1 MSMAIVA
8 AAFLALAFAGPAS
21 ATSCIPIEMQL
32 RELQPG
38 TVVFVGTVTGRDL
51 TAVQVRVDQW
61 FAGDDPRDVVVIPIA
76 GPGQPVIAGTWDP
89 TPGQVWF
96 IVGDRIGPESIES
109 NVCRQMPVDV
119 ALVSAATSIFGS
131 PKTPP
136 FADPGTPPDDASSG
150 LPLVIGAGVVVL
162 GVLGGLGA
170 VVALQRRGT

>member
-1 MSMAIVA
+1 MSMGIVT
-8 AAFLALAFAGPAS
+8 AAFLALALAGPAS

-136 FADPGTPPDDASSG
+136 FTDPGTPSDDVSSG
-150 LPLVIGAGVVVL
+150 LPLAIGAGVVVL

>member
-51 TAVQVRVDQW
+51 AAVQVRVDQW
-61 FAGDDPRDVVVIPIA
+61 FAGTDPRDVVIIPIA
-76 GPGQPVIAGTWDP
+76 AP
-89 TPGQVWF
+89 
-96 IVGDRIGPESIES
+96 
-109 NVCRQMPVDV
+109 
-119 ALVSAATSIFGS
+119 
-131 PKTPP
+131 
-136 FADPGTPPDDASSG
+136 
-150 LPLVIGAGVVVL
+150 
-162 GVLGGLGA
+162 GGLGA